1 MKKPKVK
8 ILVVLVLF
16 FGLISSHIF
25 NTGKGHVGVVKENIS
40 LNNELDGVKKD
51 NKALKTQ
58 ISTLQDSVSTLVEE
72 NNELTQETTK
82 KEENKDLKAI
92 LEPKGKGK
100 KDEKHRAANGNDAS
114 SGFSINAISD
124 SESDER

>member
-1 MKKPKVK
+1 
-8 ILVVLVLF
+8 
-16 FGLISSHIF
+16 
-25 NTGKGHVGVVKENIS
+25 VVKDNIA

-72 NNELTQETTK
+72 NNKLAQQTNKQD
-82 KEENKDLKAI
+82 ENKDIVENIKPKLKI
-92 LEPKGKGK
+92 K
-100 KDEKHRAANGNDAS
+100 KNEKSTVTNNNDAS

-124 SESDER
+124 SESD

>member
-25 NTGKGHVGVVKENIS
+25 NTGKGHVGVVKDNIA

-72 NNELTQETTK
+72 NNELAQQTNKQD
-82 KEENKDLKAI
+82 ENKDIVENIKPKLKI
-92 LEPKGKGK
+92 K
-100 KDEKHRAANGNDAS
+100 KNEKSTVTNNNDAS

-124 SESDER
+124 SESD

>member
-16 FGLISSHIF
+16 FGLIFSHIL
-25 NTGKGHVGVVKENIS
+25 NTGKGHVGVVKENIA

-72 NNELTQETTK
+72 NNELTQQENK
-82 KEENKDLKAI
+82 QDENKDVKVI
-92 LEPKGKGK
+92 VKPKGKGK
-100 KDEKHRAANGNDAS
+100 QNEKHRASNSNDAS
-114 SGFSINAISD
+114 SDFSINAISD
-124 SESDER
+124 SESD